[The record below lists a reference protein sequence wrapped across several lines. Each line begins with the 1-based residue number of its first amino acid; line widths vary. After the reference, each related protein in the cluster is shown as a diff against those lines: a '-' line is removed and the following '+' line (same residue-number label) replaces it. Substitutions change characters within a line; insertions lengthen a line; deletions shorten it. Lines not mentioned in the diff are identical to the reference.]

1 MLNVKV
7 KVKNEGERGQRKE
20 QVEEE
25 KKEKIGEKLENKIK
39 WERNRRK

>member
-1 MLNVKV
+1 MKV

>member
-1 MLNVKV
+1 MKV

-20 QVEEE
+20 QVEDE